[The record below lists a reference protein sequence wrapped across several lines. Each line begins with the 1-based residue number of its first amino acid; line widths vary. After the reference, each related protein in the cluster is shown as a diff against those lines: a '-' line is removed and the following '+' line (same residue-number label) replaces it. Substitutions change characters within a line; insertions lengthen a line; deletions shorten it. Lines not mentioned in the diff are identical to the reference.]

1 MKEIRMCVETDIEL
15 HTITSIL
22 TDSLREKEMF
32 YADDNRRFADN
43 MLLFI
48 YIKTGELAMKKRVLC
63 MILTLV
69 MIFALVPSATAAS
82 NEATKAAEALYELGL
97 FKGTGT
103 NPDGTPIFDLDKTP
117 TRNQAI
123 IMLVRLLGKEED
135 ALAGTWE
142 IPFTDVS
149 DAMRPYIGYAYA
161 NGLTNGYTAT
171 TYCGTNPIK
180 SNQYITFVLR
190 ALGYASGEDFKVST
204 AWEFSDKIGL
214 TDGRYHAGNTTF
226 LRSDTAIISR
236 GAIDTKQKDSEET
249 LAEKLIENQVFTKE
263 AYEKATTVPE
273 VLKEPPAPAGPDVTF
288 AVDGVML
295 PDWDW
300 DYQTGA
306 GSYIVT
312 PYWDGSTFTDFE
324 VEVENGKGSVKKN
337 GDGTFTVNFPAEEN
351 LDITLWYNFIA
362 HTEIDENGEENTEIS
377 RTKRS
382 LTFATPVPDSGFALS
397 RKGMTHL
404 PGRGFGDNFS
414 PYFVLDVYYNGKR
427 IDNYTV
433 TAAANAP
440 FTASVQ
446 ADGTL
451 LLLKTGRGHAQFTIS
466 YQGQSADFGL
476 FVS

>member
-1 MKEIRMCVETDIEL
+1 
-15 HTITSIL
+15 
-22 TDSLREKEMF
+22 
-32 YADDNRRFADN
+32 
-43 MLLFI
+43 
-48 YIKTGELAMKKRVLC
+48 MKKRLLC
-63 MILTLV
+63 MILTLI
-69 MIFALVPSATAAS
+69 MIFFLVPSAAAAS
-82 NEATKAAEALYELGL
+82 NEATGAAETLYELGL

-103 NPDGTPIFDLDKTP
+103 NSDGTPIFGLDRAPSRAEAVT
-117 TRNQAI
+117 
-123 IMLVRLLGKEED
+123 MLVRLLGKEEE
-135 ALAGTWE
+135 AVNGTWE
-142 IPFTDVS
+142 TPFTDVA
-149 DAMRPYIGYAYA
+149 DWAKPYVGYAYM
-161 NGLTNGYTAT
+161 NGLTDGTSAT
-171 TYCGTNPIK
+171 TFGGSATITA
-180 SNQYITFVLR
+180 SQYITFVLR
-190 ALGYASGEDFKVST
+190 ALGYESGKDFKWDA
-204 AWEFSDKIGL
+204 AWELSDKIGL

-236 GAIDTKQKDSEET
+236 SAIDTKQKDSEET

-273 VLKEPPAPAGPDVTF
+273 VLKEPPAPDGPDVTF

-300 DYQTGA
+300 NYQTGA

-312 PYWDGSTFTDFE
+312 PYWNGSTFTDFE
-324 VEVENGKGSVKKN
+324 VEVASGKGSVTKN
-337 GDGTFTVNFPAEEN
+337 GDGMFTVIFPATEN
-351 LDITLWYNFIA
+351 LDITLWYRFIA

-382 LTFATPVPDSGFALS
+382 LTFATPVPDNGFALS
-397 RKGMTHL
+397 RKGNTLL

-433 TAAANAP
+433 TATANAP

-476 FVS
+476 LVS